1 MLVTFLAEGFDT
13 KGSGSLLEALHLQK
27 PVIAVPNESLMD
39 NHQVEVAKAL
49 SDEGYLLHST
59 AWYVSITTFK

>member
-1 MLVTFLAEGFDT
+1 MLVSLIEESFDT

-49 SDEGYLLHST
+49 SDEGYLLQSSPG
-59 AWYVSITTFK
+59 YESISALK